1 VVKPCLLLLVGGVAA
16 QHTTLLLPSDVLS
29 LTLVASC
36 VALVNRRSRLCA
48 IPIIGFVLFQ
58 LAGSAIIEA
67 RLDSEYAGDSMRGV
81 VRVIDFPRSS
91 RDSITMTVAPV
102 DDARLPEKIRLSWFG
117 PAVAPLIG
125 DVWEFELRLR
135 LPRGSFNPGG
145 FDTESWLFR
154 EKYHATG
161 YVVPGKRNRLLWS
174 GTTSTLDRFR
184 GRFVAA
190 AMAAGSDET
199 GAVLSAVGVGARH
212 QIGREQ
218 WNDYALTG
226 TSHLM
231 AISGLHVGL
240 AAMVGFVLAFS
251 ASCLL
256 PLRGN
261 HYVVA
266 VCCGVL
272 LAAAYAFV
280 TGFGVP
286 ARRAI
291 IMLSLAGLTV
301 LRRRPLSPT
310 AVVAAAGITVF
321 VTDPVASLTPGFHL
335 SFGAVALL
343 VWLARRTPRAGPWIV
358 RSTRQLVT
366 MQVFLMFGLL
376 PLTALIFARF
386 ALLATPVNLVA
397 VPVFSIV
404 TVPLTLVGLLFL
416 DAWRDLSELC
426 LYLAARS
433 VDAVTAVI
441 DAAIA
446 LGLPDGLLAELA
458 GASKALL
465 LVPLAWVVLPP
476 AWPGRRVAILGAVAI
491 LVWKPAAPPPAC
503 FDTWTLD
510 VGQGL
515 AVAVE
520 TRDGV
525 ALYDTGMAWRGGGS
539 VAEQVILPFLR
550 SRGVDRIDRL
560 IVSHA
565 DLDHSGGV
573 TFLLQHLD
581 TGFIISGEAIP
592 GVDAWQCRSRRAW
605 WWGAVHFEVLHP
617 SPPLDNEGNDS
628 SCVIRVSAG
637 PYGLLLTGDIETR
650 SERELLA
657 READLGGDVVIV
669 PHHGSLTSSSLPFV
683 NTVSPEIAIVSAAF
697 GNRWDFPRAP
707 VVARWRG
714 AGAEVLN
721 TAEEGAIF
729 VRICAD
735 RGVVAVARERERRRR
750 FWHAGD

>member
-1 VVKPCLLLLVGGVAA
+1 MVKPCLLLLVGGVAA

-29 LTLVASC
+29 LTLVAAC
-36 VALVNRRSRLCA
+36 VALGNWRTRTCA
-48 IPIIGFVLFQ
+48 IPVIGFVLFQ
-58 LAGSAIIEA
+58 FAGSAVIEA
-67 RLDSEYAGDSMRGV
+67 RLDPLYEGDSILGV
-81 VRVIDFPRSS
+81 VRVIDFPKSS
-91 RDSITMTVAPV
+91 RDSITMMVAPL
-102 DDARLPEKIRLSWFG
+102 DDARLPERIRLSWFE
-117 PAVAPLIG
+117 PVVPPLIG

-174 GTTSTLDRFR
+174 GTASPLDRFR

-190 AMAAGSDET
+190 AMATGSEEA

-212 QIGREQ
+212 HVRRDQ
-218 WNDYALTG
+218 WDDYALTG

-240 AAMVGFVLAFS
+240 AAGVGFVLAFG
-251 ASCLL
+251 ASFFA

-272 LAAAYAFV
+272 FAATYAFV

-291 IMLSLAGLTV
+291 VMLSLAGLTM
-301 LRRRPLSPT
+301 LRRRPVSPA
-310 AVVAAAGITVF
+310 AVVACAGITVF

-335 SFGAVALL
+335 SFAAVVLL
-343 VWLARRTPRAGPWIV
+343 VWLARRTAGNHAWVV
-358 RSTRQLVT
+358 RSARQLVT

-397 VPVFSIV
+397 VPVFSLI
-404 TVPLTLVGLLFL
+404 TVPLTLLGLLFL
-416 DAWRDLSELC
+416 DAWRGLADVS

-441 DAAIA
+441 DAATG
-446 LGLPDGLLAELA
+446 LGLPDGFLAEFT
-458 GASKALL
+458 GAAMALL
-465 LVPLAWVVLPP
+465 LVPLAWVLFPRS
-476 AWPGRRVAILGAVAI
+476 WPGRHVAILGAFAI
-491 LVWKPAAPPPAC
+491 LMWKPAAPPSAC

-520 TRDGV
+520 TRDGL

-550 SRGVDRIDRL
+550 SRGAERIDRL

-565 DLDHSGGV
+565 DLDHSGGA
-573 TFLLQHLD
+573 TFLIQHLD
-581 TGFIISGEAIP
+581 IGFVLSGEPIP
-592 GVDAWQCRSRRAW
+592 GVDAWQCRSRRSW
-605 WWGAVHFEVLHP
+605 WWGAVRFEILHP
-617 SPPLDNEGNDS
+617 SAPLEHEGNDS

-650 SERELLA
+650 SELELVA
-657 READLGGDVVIV
+657 RGANLGADVAIV

-683 NTVSPEIAIVSAAF
+683 NTVSPDLAVVSAAS
-697 GNRWDFPRAP
+697 GNRWDFPRPP

-721 TAEEGAIF
+721 TAEKGAVF

-735 RGVVAVARERERRRR
+735 RGIVAVAGERERRRR

>member
-1 VVKPCLLLLVGGVAA
+1 M
-16 QHTTLLLPSDVLS
+16 Q
-29 LTLVASC
+29 
-36 VALVNRRSRLCA
+36 RRSRHCA
-48 IPIIGFVLFQ
+48 IPVIGFVLFQ
-58 LAGSAIIEA
+58 LAGGAIIEA
-67 RLDSEYAGDSMRGV
+67 RLDPVYAGDSMRSV
-81 VRVIDFPRSS
+81 VRVIDFPKSS
-91 RDSITMTVAPV
+91 RDSITMTVAPL
-102 DDARLPEKIRLSWFG
+102 DDTRLPGRIRLSWFE

-125 DVWEFELRLR
+125 EVWEFELRLR
-135 LPRGSFNPGG
+135 VPRGSFNPGG

-174 GTTSTLDRFR
+174 GTASTLDRFR
-184 GRFVAA
+184 ARFVAT
-190 AMAAGSDET
+190 AMAAGSGET

-212 QIGREQ
+212 HVGREQ
-218 WNDYALTG
+218 WDDYALTG

-240 AAMVGFVLAFS
+240 AALVGFVLAFS
-251 ASCLL
+251 ASFLL

-272 LAAAYAFV
+272 LAAAYAVV

-291 IMLSLAGLTV
+291 IMLSLAGLTA
-301 LRRRPLSPT
+301 LRRRPFSPA
-310 AVVAAAGITVF
+310 AVVACAGITVF

-335 SFGAVALL
+335 SFAAVVLL
-343 VWLARRTPRAGPWIV
+343 VWLACRTARDGPWV
-358 RSTRQLVT
+358 LRSTRKLVT

-376 PLTALIFARF
+376 PLTALIFDRF

-397 VPVFSIV
+397 VPVFSLI

-416 DAWRDLSELC
+416 DAWAGLSELC

-433 VDAVTAVI
+433 VDAVTVVI

-446 LGLPDGLLAELA
+446 LGLPDGLLAELD
-458 GASKALL
+458 GAAKALL
-465 LVPLAWVVLPP
+465 LVPLAWVLLPP
-476 AWPGRRVAILGAVAI
+476 AWPGRRAAILGAAAI
-491 LVWKPAAPPPAC
+491 LVWKPVPPPPAC

-515 AVAVE
+515 AVAVA

-539 VAEQVILPFLR
+539 AAEQVILPFLR

-565 DLDHSGGV
+565 DLDHSGGA
-573 TFLLQHLD
+573 TFLMQRLD
-581 TGFIISGEAIP
+581 IGFTIAGEPVP

-605 WWGAVHFEVLHP
+605 WWGAVYFEILHP
-617 SPPLDNEGNDS
+617 SAPLDNEGNDA

-650 SERELLA
+650 AELELLA
-657 READLGGDVVIV
+657 RQADPGADVVIV

-683 NTVSPEIAIVSAAF
+683 NAVSPQIAVVSAAY
-697 GNRWDFPRAP
+697 GNRWDFPRPP

-721 TAEEGAIF
+721 TADEGAIF

-735 RGVVAVARERERRRR
+735 HGIVAVARERERRRR
-750 FWHAGD
+750 FWHAGN

>member
-1 VVKPCLLLLVGGVAA
+1 M
-16 QHTTLLLPSDVLS
+16 
-29 LTLVASC
+29 
-36 VALVNRRSRLCA
+36 
-48 IPIIGFVLFQ
+48 IGFVLFQ
-58 LAGSAIIEA
+58 LAGSKIIEA
-67 RLDSEYAGDSMRGV
+67 RLDPVYEGDSMLGV

-91 RDSITMTVAPV
+91 RDSITMTVTPL
-102 DDARLPEKIRLSWFG
+102 DDARLPERIRLSWFE

-135 LPRGSFNPGG
+135 LPRGSFNPGR

-154 EKYHATG
+154 ENYHATG

-174 GTTSTLDRFR
+174 GTASLLDRYR
-184 GRFVAA
+184 GRFVVA
-190 AMAAGSDET
+190 AMAAGSDRT

-212 QIGREQ
+212 HIRRDE
-218 WNDYALTG
+218 WDDYALTG

-240 AAMVGFVLAFS
+240 AAGVGFILAFG
-251 ASCLL
+251 ASFLV
-256 PLRGN
+256 PSRGN

-280 TGFGVP
+280 TGLGVP

-291 IMLSLAGLTV
+291 IMLSLAGLTM
-301 LRRRPLSPT
+301 LRRRPLSP
-310 AVVAAAGITVF
+310 AVVVACAGITVF

-335 SFGAVALL
+335 SFAAVVLL
-343 VWLARRTPRAGPWIV
+343 IWLARRTGVDGTWVV
-358 RSTRQLVT
+358 RSVRQLVT

-386 ALLATPVNLVA
+386 ALLGTPVNLVA
-397 VPVFSIV
+397 VPVFSLV
-404 TVPLTLVGLLFL
+404 TVPLTLLGLLFL
-416 DAWRDLSELC
+416 DAWRGLSDVS
-426 LYLAARS
+426 LYLAAHS
-433 VDAVTAVI
+433 VNVVTTVI
-441 DAAIA
+441 DAATG
-446 LGLPDGLLAELA
+446 LGLPDGLLAEPA
-458 GASKALL
+458 GAATALL
-465 LVPLAWVVLPP
+465 YVPLAWVLLPRS
-476 AWPGRRVAILGAVAI
+476 WPGRHVAILGAVAT
-491 LVWKPAAPPPAC
+491 VMWRPAAPPPAC

-515 AVAVE
+515 AVAIE
-520 TRDGV
+520 TRDGL

-539 VAEQVILPFLR
+539 VAERVILPFLR
-550 SRGVDRIDRL
+550 SRGAERVDRL

-565 DLDHSGGV
+565 DLDHSGGA
-573 TFLLQHLD
+573 TFLSQRVDIGVTL
-581 TGFIISGEAIP
+581 SGEPLP
-592 GVDAWQCRSRRAW
+592 GIDASPCRAGRAW

-617 SPPLDNEGNDS
+617 PTPFADEGNDA

-637 PYGLLLTGDIETR
+637 RYRLLLTGDIETR

-657 READLGGDVVIV
+657 READLAADVVIV
-669 PHHGSLTSSSLPFV
+669 PHHGSLTSSSPPFV
-683 NTVSPEIAIVSAAF
+683 DTVSPDLAVVSAAF
-697 GNRWDFPRAP
+697 GNRWDFPRPA

-721 TAEEGAIF
+721 TAEEGAVF

-735 RGVVAVARERERRRR
+735 RGIVAVARERERRRR
-750 FWHAGD
+750 FWHAGN